1 MFLISTRFK
10 KNGTLAVA
18 DLALRLVHEQMDQLK
33 TAGELPE
40 GVEYIFDELDLLE
53 HQTDGVF
60 KENSSTTVRKTHRR
74 TVVTLKYGTF
84 SACEVVRQR
93 KTQDPK
99 PSIPSSELAQ
109 LVAPGCRYG
118 YDVVAHVGLESFVH
132 GRRLE
137 EIQQNLTERKPPIH
151 LPTSSLDELRRRFLF
166 YLGQVH
172 RSAAPKLKESLHQEE
187 GMTWLID
194 GTLEPGTA
202 VFFGVQDAASGIL
215 LACSKIPTE
224 NADDIAPCLQETAKD
239 YGRPKRILHDLS
251 SAMSLACQTA
261 FSDVP
266 HDVCHFHF
274 ARDVGEDL
282 LTKPQ
287 KALSKRLRNL
297 KLQVRMREQRKT
309 QTEWLRDHCDPD
321 GEREVDLILQQL
333 LRGEPWLGTWNET
346 LGKEVLLALHFW
358 MLDYAADGG
367 RQGFPFDPYF
377 LYFHRRL
384 LRGHDA
390 LVRLL
395 SRPTVSV
402 HAPKPLFNL
411 RDQLKRYRDDPEIIA
426 AATHYEL
433 AFQAFDQLRTTLR
446 LATAGDSPMHH
457 RYELDAQHWNQVRE
471 ALNLLGEEHRQR
483 IDGSSDQLERDI
495 CETVLTHIE
504 KYSGQLLPTDG
515 SHDPVRTT
523 NQLEGHWSAA
533 KRACRQTQ
541 GRGKL
546 TRTFNALPAELM
558 LIPNLGNSE
567 YVATVLDDGLEHLA
581 RKFAEANIDGASY
594 ATWRQ
599 SNTSLNLARIPS
611 RILRQPHFV
620 DNVIEIYT
628 DQCRKKSK
636 AA

>member
-1 MFLISTRFK
+1 MPGQRVQ
-10 KNGTLAVA
+10 LA
-18 DLALRLVHEQMDQLK
+18 R
-33 TAGELPE
+33 
-40 GVEYIFDELDLLE
+40 
-53 HQTDGVF
+53 
-60 KENSSTTVRKTHRR
+60 
-74 TVVTLKYGTF
+74 
-84 SACEVVRQR
+84 
-93 KTQDPK
+93 
-99 PSIPSSELAQ
+99 

-118 YDVVAHVGLESFVH
+118 YDLVAHVGLESFLH

-137 EIQQNLTERKPPIH
+137 EIQQNLAEGEPSIH

-172 RSAAPKLKESLHQEE
+172 QQAAPLLKASLHQPE

-202 VFFGVQDAASGIL
+202 VFFGVQHARSGIL

-224 NADDIAPCLQETAKD
+224 NADNIIPCLKKTANH

-261 FSDVP
+261 LGDVP
-266 HDVCHFHF
+266 HDICHFHF

-282 LTKPQ
+282 LSKPQ
-287 KALSKRLRNL
+287 QALSGCLRSL

-309 QTEWLRDHCDPD
+309 QTEWLRERN
-321 GEREVDLILQQL
+321 GEGEASLVLQQL
-333 LRGEPWLGTWNET
+333 LQGKPFVGAWSET
-346 LGKEVLLALHFW
+346 LGKEVLLGLHFW
-358 MLDYAADGG
+358 ILDYAADGG

-395 SRPTVSV
+395 SCPAVSD
-402 HAPKPLFNL
+402 HAPKTLFNL
-411 RDQLKRYRDDPEIIA
+411 RDQLQRYRNDLQVIA
-426 AATHYEL
+426 ATAHYEL
-433 AFQAFDQLRTTLR
+433 AFREFDRLRTTLR
-446 LATAGDSPMHH
+446 LTAAGSSPMHH
-457 RYELDAQHWNQVRE
+457 GYELDAPHWNQVRE
-471 ALNLLGEEHRQR
+471 SLGTLAEEYRLR
-483 IDGSSDQLERDI
+483 IDGYSDELERDVCQTI
-495 CETVLTHIE
+495 LTHIE
-504 KYSGQLLPTDG
+504 KYSGQLAPPDG

-523 NQLEGHWSAA
+523 NQLESHWSAS

-567 YVATVLDDGLEHLA
+567 YVTTVLDGSLEHLPE
-581 RKFAEANIDGASY
+581 KFAKTSIGGTTYAS
-594 ATWRQ
+594 WRQ
-599 SNTSLNLARIPS
+599 RNTSLNLGRIPT
-611 RILRQPHFV
+611 RILRQPDFV
-620 DNVIEIYT
+620 EHVIEIYD
-628 DQCRKKSK
+628 DQCRKKNK

>member
-1 MFLISTRFK
+1 
-10 KNGTLAVA
+10 
-18 DLALRLVHEQMDQLK
+18 MDQLK
-33 TAGELPE
+33 TSGELPD
-40 GVEYIFDELDLLE
+40 GAEYIFDELDRLE
-53 HQTDGVF
+53 CPTGEVT
-60 KENSSTTVRKTHRR
+60 EEESPMTVRKTRR
-74 TVVTLKYGTF
+74 RRVVTLKYGTF
-84 SACEVVRQR
+84 DAHEVVRQQNTR
-93 KTQDPK
+93 DQSR
-99 PSIPSSELAQ
+99 SIPSSELAR

-118 YDVVAHVGLESFVH
+118 YDLVAHVGLESFLH

-137 EIQQNLTERKPPIH
+137 EIKQNLQEGQPSIP

-172 RSAAPKLKESLHQEE
+172 RQAAPLLKESLHQPE

-202 VFFGVQDAASGIL
+202 VFFGVQHARSGIL

-224 NADDIAPCLQETAKD
+224 NADDIAPCLKETAND

-261 FSDVP
+261 LGDVP

-274 ARDVGEDL
+274 ACDVGEDL
-282 LTKPQ
+282 LSKPQ
-287 KALSKRLRNL
+287 KALSGRLRSL

-309 QTEWLRDHCDPD
+309 QTEWLREHQ
-321 GEREVDLILQQL
+321 GEGEAALILQQL
-333 LRGEPWLGTWNET
+333 LRGEPFVGTWNET

-402 HAPKPLFNL
+402 HAPKTLFNL
-411 RDQLKRYRDDPEIIA
+411 RDLLQRYRNDLQIIA
-426 AATHYEL
+426 TTAHYEL
-433 AFQAFDQLRTTLR
+433 AFGEFDRLRTTLR
-446 LATAGDSPMHH
+446 LTAAGNSPMHH
-457 RYELDAQHWNQVRE
+457 GYELDAQHWNQVRE
-471 ALNLLGEEHRQR
+471 ALDTLAEEYRQR
-483 IDGSSDQLERDI
+483 INACSDELERDVCQTI
-495 CETVLTHIE
+495 LTHLE
-504 KYSGQLLPTDG
+504 KYSGQLVPRDG
-515 SHDPVRTT
+515 SHDSVRTT
-523 NQLEGHWSAA
+523 NQLEGHWSAS

-541 GRGKL
+541 GRRKL

-567 YVATVLDDGLEHLA
+567 YVRIVLEGCLEHLP
-581 RKFAEANIDGASY
+581 RKFAEANIDGSSY
-594 ATWRQ
+594 ASWRQ
-599 SNTSLNLARIPS
+599 SNTSLNLGRIPT
-611 RILRQPHFV
+611 RILRQPDFV
-620 DNVIEIYT
+620 EHVIEIYD
-628 DQCRKKSK
+628 DQCRGKYK